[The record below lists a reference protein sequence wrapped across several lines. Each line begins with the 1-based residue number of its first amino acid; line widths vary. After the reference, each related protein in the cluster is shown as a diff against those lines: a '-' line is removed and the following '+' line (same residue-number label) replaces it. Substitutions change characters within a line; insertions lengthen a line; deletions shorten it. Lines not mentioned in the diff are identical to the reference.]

1 MFDLFELDI
10 VPMCFEFSLLF
21 LGTQAL
27 PRNRGA
33 YVDDQKWQQA
43 DQAGTAGLTVSYR
56 RSDRL
61 CSVADPAIRHTGGQT
76 ACDSRFNRLYESA
89 QNVNLIS
96 PLRRYRRGGQDAYV
110 DRLIRSPDEEVM
122 AMTRISAAQRHIY

>member
-1 MFDLFELDI
+1 MKVTL
-10 VPMCFEFSLLF
+10 S
-21 LGTQAL
+21 
-27 PRNRGA
+27 
-33 YVDDQKWQQA
+33 VDDQKWQQV

-56 RSDRL
+56 RFDRL

-76 ACDSRFNRLYESA
+76 ACDSRLNRLYESA

-96 PLRRYRRGGQDAYV
+96 PLRSYRRGGQDAYV

-122 AMTRISAAQRHIY
+122 ALTRISAAQAVRPPVTGGQTACTVLIRIRLYFHGI